1 MNVTERRRT
10 VYELFV
16 ELDRLEELC
25 EALEERGLSSVEDVE
40 RRIDELNARVDS
52 LEAVENQTA

>member
-10 VYELFV
+10 VYELFL